1 MVFGLGKEKEKEK
14 RQEEELKPEEPS
26 PAAPSLE
33 SPQPDPYSSDPVL
46 SQMPRPLSVFEFGPM
61 VQVGS
66 DYMRGVCT
74 GDNPDA
80 IQACTWTI
88 EEAQGKPKEK
98 KHVFRVEF

>member
-1 MVFGLGKEKEKEK
+1 MFGGKDKGAK
-14 RQEEELKPEEPS
+14 KPEETPKPAE
-26 PAAPSLE
+26 PAAPVPHVS
-33 SPQPDPYSSDPVL
+33 SAPDPYATDPVL
-46 SQMPRPLSVFEFGPM
+46 SQMPRPSSVFEFGPM

>member
-1 MVFGLGKEKEKEK
+1 MVFGMGKDKKPTEEAK
-14 RQEEELKPEEPS
+14 QEE
-26 PAAPSLE
+26 SLPPVPNV
-33 SPQPDPYSSDPVL
+33 SSTQPDPFTSDPVL
-46 SQMPRPLSVFEFGPM
+46 SQMPRPSSVFEFGPL
-61 VQVGS
+61 VQMGS

>member
-1 MVFGLGKEKEKEK
+1 MVFGIGKDK
-14 RQEEELKPEEPS
+14 KPEEEPKPQEAVTS
-26 PAAPSLE
+26 GPHVSSL
-33 SPQPDPYSSDPVL
+33 QQDPYESDPVL
-46 SQMPRPLSVFEFGPM
+46 SQMPRPSSVFEFGPM

-66 DYMRGVCT
+66 EIMRGVCT

>member
-1 MVFGLGKEKEKEK
+1 MGKDKGKKEEAPK
-14 RQEEELKPEEPS
+14 QEPPTVPHVS
-26 PAAPSLE
+26 
-33 SPQPDPYSSDPVL
+33 SPQTDPYAADPVL
-46 SQMPRPLSVFEFGPM
+46 SQMPRPSSVFEFGPT
-61 VQVGS
+61 VSVGS

-98 KHVFRVEF
+98 RHVFRVEF